1 MRISSASLAWSWSLL
16 AGAAHAQFL
25 VSELSFGY
33 TNRIAPEHSR
43 SIPHFE
49 LQGNP
54 YQPEILS
61 NKVVLTPAAPAPG
74 GQRGAVW
81 AEHTLDY
88 SRWLA
93 DVDFR
98 VSGPERGG
106 GNLNIWLVKDGPTN
120 VGTSSV
126 YTVGKFEG
134 LVLVLDASGV
144 RGGGSLRG
152 YLNDGTKE
160 YKALTGIDSLAFAHC
175 DYPFR
180 NLGRPAQVKIQQ
192 TDRLFSVELD
202 GHLCFSSEDVV
213 IPTGYRFG
221 VTAASADTPDSAE
234 IFKLVVMHDN
244 NDYTFKSDEHQ
255 QQQHEFHD
263 EHDQYTK
270 QKPVAGGEG
279 HPPVRISRGGMVEDT
294 PEARNYER
302 DNIPDADANTITS
315 SKAQFADLHN
325 RLQSVNH
332 HLSTIFRQVATS
344 DQVGEKRHEE
354 VSVQLGQL
362 KGLLTKLDR
371 LDMIEDK
378 LEQMERD
385 MKTLH
390 SELRQSVAN
399 AESSVRQHVAG
410 RLEGHHDRLAETLRH
425 PGHGRLIFVIVAG
438 QLLLAGAYVFYKRR
452 KASSPKKYL

>member
-1 MRISSASLAWSWSLL
+1 MRISATSLAWSLGL
-16 AGAAHAQFL
+16 FGAAQAQFL

-43 SIPHFE
+43 TIPHFE

-54 YQPEILS
+54 YTPEVLS
-61 NKVVLTPAAPAPG
+61 NKLILTPAAPAPG
-74 GQRGAVW
+74 NQRGAVW
-81 AEHTLDY
+81 SERTLDY
-88 SRWLA
+88 QRWLT

-120 VGTSSV
+120 IGTSSV
-126 YTVGKFEG
+126 YTVGRFEG
-134 LVLVLDASGV
+134 LVLVLDANGA

-152 YLNDGTKE
+152 YLNDGTKD

-213 IPTGYRFG
+213 IPTGYRVG
-221 VTAASADTPDSAE
+221 VTAASADVPDSAE

-244 NDYTFKSDEHQ
+244 NDHTYQDSHENQ
-255 QQQHEFHD
+255 QNQHEFH
-263 EHDQYTK
+263 ETQ

-279 HPPVRISRGGMVEDT
+279 HAPVRISRAGMVEDT
-294 PEARNYER
+294 PEAQAYER
-302 DNIPDADANTITS
+302 DNIPDSEASSITS

-332 HLSTIFRQVATS
+332 HLSTIFRQVASS
-344 DQVGEKRHEE
+344 DQLGEKRHEE
-354 VSVQLGQL
+354 VSIQLGQL
-362 KGLLTKLDR
+362 KAFLTKLDR

-378 LEQMERD
+378 LEQIERD
-385 MKTLH
+385 MKSLH

-399 AESSVRQHVAG
+399 AESAVKYHVSG
-410 RLEGHHDRLAETLRH
+410 HLEGHHDKLAETLRH
-425 PGHGRLIFVIVAG
+425 PGHGRLILVIVAG
-438 QLLLAGAYVFYKRR
+438 QLLVVASYLLYKRR
-452 KASSPKKYL
+452 KAGSPKKYL

>member
-1 MRISSASLAWSWSLL
+1 MAGRRCRNEKRERDSLTPS
-16 AGAAHAQFL
+16 
-25 VSELSFGY
+25 
-33 TNRIAPEHSR
+33 RIAPEHSR

-49 LQGNP
+49 LQGTP

-81 AEHTLDY
+81 SERTLDY

-106 GNLNIWLVKDGPTN
+106 GNLNIWLVKDGPTQ

-134 LVLVLDASGV
+134 LVLVLDASGA

-175 DYPFR
+175 DYAFR
-180 NLGRPAQVKIQQ
+180 NLGRPAQIKIQQ

-213 IPTGYRFG
+213 IPTGYKFG
-221 VTAASADTPDSAE
+221 VTAASADVPDSAE

-244 NDYTFKSDEHQ
+244 SDYTFKQNGNEGGEH
-255 QQQHEFHD
+255 HEFHD
-263 EHDQYTK
+263 EHDKGAEQEQQ

-279 HPPVRISRGGMVEDT
+279 RAPVRISRAGMVEDT
-294 PEARNYER
+294 PEARAYEKAS
-302 DNIPDADANTITS
+302 IPDADANSITS

-344 DQVGEKRHEE
+344 DQVGEQRHEE
-354 VSVQLGQL
+354 VSIQLGQL
-362 KGLLTKLDR
+362 KGLLSKLDR

-385 MKTLH
+385 MKSLH
-390 SELRQSVAN
+390 AELRQSVAN
-399 AESSVRQHVAG
+399 SENSVKHHVG
-410 RLEGHHDRLAETLRH
+410 SYLEGHHDRLAETLRH
-425 PGHGRLIFVIVAG
+425 PGHGRLILIIVAG
-438 QLLLAGAYVFYKRR
+438 QLLLVGSYVVYKRR
-452 KASSPKKYL
+452 KANSPKKYL